1 MDDAER
7 PAHKP
12 PSPFLSLPSTSVGK
26 WSARLLLLSLV
37 LALLNSFV
45 VMPVTEQRTS
55 LELAQAV
62 FNFAAWLCVASAG
75 TSGLFA
81 LVVKRERSW
90 AVVLSVVILALT
102 VGLMVTDLIIPA

>member
-7 PAHKP
+7 PARKA

-37 LALLNSFV
+37 LVLLNSFV
-45 VMPVTEQRTS
+45 VMPATEQRMG
-55 LELAQAV
+55 LELAQQV
-62 FNFAAWLCVASAG
+62 FNFAVWLCVVSAG

-81 LVVKRERSW
+81 LVMKRERTW
-90 AVVLSVVILALT
+90 AVVLSVVILGVV
-102 VGLMVTDLIIPA
+102 VGLMVADLVIPG